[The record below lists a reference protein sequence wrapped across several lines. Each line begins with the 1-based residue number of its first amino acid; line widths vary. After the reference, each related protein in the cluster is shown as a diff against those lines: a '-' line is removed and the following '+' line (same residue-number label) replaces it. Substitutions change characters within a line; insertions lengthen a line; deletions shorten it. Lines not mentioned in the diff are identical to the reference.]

1 MIPLA
6 NSFKYLKKKEE
17 KGVTQTLEN
26 ISQCIYKASTTIS
39 KHDNGITRKLAA
51 NISHKYRHKNP
62 KLIISKLNP
71 EINKK
76 DNAS

>member
-1 MIPLA
+1 MILLA

-39 KHDNGITRKLAA
+39 KHDNGITGKENYQPVSLI
-51 NISHKYRHKNP
+51 NIDTKTPNSVLVN
-62 KLIISKLNP
+62 
-71 EINKK
+71 
-76 DNAS
+76 